1 MGSRPFS
8 NADPFLQLIVLFLIA
23 FFCVGIFMLMGQGL
37 LNALWGVNLF
47 ENTSA
52 LSDYEDENVVQMN
65 RVLLFFQHLGLF
77 VVPALVFARLSSV
90 AWKKYLGF
98 RFIMPRIA
106 IASAL
111 VVIAALPLI
120 NVMAW
125 LNEGLVLPESLS
137 SLEEVFA
144 GMEETAQ
151 KLTMAIAGTG
161 SVSSLMINILVVA
174 LLPALGEEM
183 IFRGLMIP
191 IFRKWTGNVHVA
203 VWLSAFLFSAMH
215 FQFYGFIPRFLLG
228 ALLGYLFVWS
238 KSIWAPIIAHFVNNA
253 LALILLFMMARG
265 SISEDLDSFDPDFS
279 DWLLVGVSAAAVSG
293 LIFYITKYS
302 KGWKNNRQAEQLQKG
317 VEKSQL
323 DDQQ

>member
-23 FFCVGIFMLMGQGL
+23 FFCVGVSMLMGQGL

-52 LSDYEDENVVQMN
+52 LSDYENENVVQMN

-77 VVPALVFARLSSV
+77 VVPAIVFARLSSV

-111 VVIAALPLI
+111 VIIAALPLI

-125 LNEGLVLPESLS
+125 FNEGLALPESLS

-151 KLTMAIAGTG
+151 KLTAAIAGTG
-161 SVSSLMINILVVA
+161 SVSSLMVNIIVMA

-183 IFRGLMIP
+183 IFRGLMVP

-238 KSIWAPIIAHFVNNA
+238 KSIWAPIIAHFANNA

-279 DWLLVGVSAAAVSG
+279 DWLLVGISAIAVGG

-317 VEKSQL
+317 LEKSQL
-323 DDQQ
+323 DDQG

>member
-8 NADPFLQLIVLFLIA
+8 NADPFLQLIVLCLIA
-23 FFCVGIFMLMGQGL
+23 FFCVGVSMLMGQGL

-77 VVPALVFARLSSV
+77 VVPAIVFARLSSV
-90 AWKKYLGF
+90 DWKKYLGF
-98 RFIMPRIA
+98 RFIMSRIA

-111 VVIAALPLI
+111 VIIAALPLI

-125 LNEGLVLPESLS
+125 FNEGLALPEALS

-161 SVSSLMINILVVA
+161 SVSSLMVNILVMA

-279 DWLLVGVSAAAVSG
+279 DWLLVGISAIAVSG

-302 KGWKNNRQAEQLQKG
+302 KGWRNNQQAEQLQKG

-323 DDQQ
+323 DDHQ

>member
-8 NADPFLQLIVLFLIA
+8 NADPFLQLIVLCLIA
-23 FFCVGIFMLMGQGL
+23 FFCVGVSMLMGQGL

-77 VVPALVFARLSSV
+77 VIPAIFFARLSSV
-90 AWKKYLGF
+90 DWKKYLGF
-98 RFIMPRIA
+98 RFIMSRIA

-111 VVIAALPLI
+111 VIIAALPLI

-125 LNEGLVLPESLS
+125 FNEGLALPESLS

-161 SVSSLMINILVVA
+161 SVSSLMVNILVMA
-174 LLPALGEEM
+174 LFPALGEVLS
-183 IFRGLMIP
+183 FR
-191 IFRKWTGNVHVA
+191 
-203 VWLSAFLFSAMH
+203 
-215 FQFYGFIPRFLLG
+215 
-228 ALLGYLFVWS
+228 
-238 KSIWAPIIAHFVNNA
+238 
-253 LALILLFMMARG
+253 
-265 SISEDLDSFDPDFS
+265 
-279 DWLLVGVSAAAVSG
+279 
-293 LIFYITKYS
+293 
-302 KGWKNNRQAEQLQKG
+302 
-317 VEKSQL
+317 
-323 DDQQ
+323 